1 MWATRLTEPGW
12 LLLPLRAFLGVT
24 FCYAGLQKLANPAY
38 LDPKS
43 PASVAAQMRL
53 LQHSSPIGP
62 LLGLSQHAP
71 GFVGLTI
78 AIAELA
84 VGVGTLLGMLSRIA
98 AIGGLL
104 LSLTFF
110 LTVSWN
116 TTPYYYGSDIVF
128 VFAWLT
134 MFAFGNGDVLSLQTW
149 VRDRARQSL
158 GVRVGRVPPPRVA
171 AELDRRTVLWT
182 SAWAALV
189 AGAAALTAGL
199 TALIGRAA
207 GSPQQGGAAG
217 APPLRPSPKSHPPD
231 SQRPKPT
238 RSTARGT
245 PIGSVGA
252 VPVGQARSFTDPATG
267 NPAWMVHPSGNTFV
281 AFSAVCTHAGCPVQY
296 DAPTVQFV
304 CPCHGGVYDART
316 GSVRSGPPPAPLQR
330 IPVTVANGR
339 LLVDT

>member
-1 MWATRLTEPGW
+1 M
-12 LLLPLRAFLGVT
+12 FLGFT

-38 LDPKS
+38 LNPNS
-43 PASVAAQMRL
+43 PTSVAAQMRL
-53 LQHSSPIGP
+53 MQHSSPIGG
-62 LLGLSQHAP
+62 LLSLSQHAP
-71 GFVGLTI
+71 TLVGLSI
-78 AIAELA
+78 AIGEFA
-84 VGVGTLLGMLSRIA
+84 VGVGTVVGLFSRIA
-98 AIGGLL
+98 AVGGLL

-116 TTPYYYGSDIVF
+116 TTPYYYGSDIAF

-134 MFAFGNGDVLSLQTW
+134 MFAFGTGDVFSLQAW

-158 GVRVGRVPPPRVA
+158 GVRPGAVPPPRVA
-171 AELDRRTVLWT
+171 AELDRRTVLWMST
-182 SAWAALV
+182 WAGLV

-199 TALIGRAA
+199 TALIGRAV
-207 GSPQQGGAAG
+207 GSPQPRHAAG
-217 APPLRPSPKSHPPD
+217 APPLRPSPNPNSSPPQ
-231 SQRPKPT
+231 STRPKPT
-238 RSTARGT
+238 PSAARGT

-296 DAPTVQFV
+296 DASTVQFV

-316 GSVRSGPPPAPLQR
+316 GQVRSGPPPAPLQR
-330 IPVTVANGR
+330 IPVTVANGELR
-339 LLVDT
+339 VDT